1 MKKTWLRSFLAGLL
15 TGVVAL
21 GALVTLIQSRPA
33 EAQLP
38 AMANEEIQIF
48 REMSASLKGIEQALQ
63 TRCP

>member
-1 MKKTWLRSFLAGLL
+1 MKKTWLSAFLAGLF

-21 GALVTLIQSRPA
+21 GALVTLTQTSTA

-38 AMANEEIQIF
+38 ELPHEQIQIF
-48 REMSASLKGIEQALQ
+48 REMSQALKGIEQTLQ

>member
-1 MKKTWLRSFLAGLL
+1 MKRTWLSAFLAGLL

-21 GALVTLIQSRPA
+21 GALVTLIQSRAA

>member
-1 MKKTWLRSFLAGLL
+1 MKKTWLSAFLAGVL

-21 GALVTLIQSRPA
+21 GALVTLTHTSRA

-38 AMANEEIQIF
+38 ELANEQIQIF
-48 REMSASLKGIEQALQ
+48 RDMSASLKGIEQALQ